1 MIDIPDSSSVSS
13 WPAELRDIVKLFAAD
28 AGYGSRPQTSIL
40 GGRLTIS
47 SPQNEVIILLTEP
60 DGYLTVL
67 KARFAHHEQR
77 LISQFESLLLAVVRA
92 YSYRGYEISA
102 LITPDMQTYK
112 SRIVEVFPLPVEPG
126 EASKAMTPLPYPS
139 PAALGPASLPSA
151 PISFIDGD
159 SADFPSSKTL
169 ILLQDIDCLIPA
181 YEVFTRAGAGSG
193 KSRMIGWKK
202 NARYY
207 RCVSRSGGKY
217 EDKACRVPPSWLE
230 RPVVEIV
237 AGDRQPVRIVV
248 GNISRKAKALLDV

>member
-1 MIDIPDSSSVSS
+1 MIDISDSSSVSS

-28 AGYGSRPQTSIL
+28 AGYGSRPQASIL

-47 SPQNEVIILLTEP
+47 SPQNEVVILLTEP
-60 DGYLTVL
+60 DRYLTVL
-67 KARFAHHEQR
+67 RARFAHHEQR

-112 SRIVEVFPLPVEPG
+112 SRVVEVFP
-126 EASKAMTPLPYPS
+126 PLPYPS

-159 SADFPSSKTL
+159 SADFPFSKTL

-181 YEVFTRAGAGSG
+181 YEVFTQAGAGSG

-248 GNISRKAKALLDV
+248 GNIGRKAKALLDV